1 MDTVAVV
8 IINTTGENVSVW
20 SVQENLV
27 NTLAGAFEPPLVRTR
42 MPVSSTY
49 SAPVLPGT
57 ELRFRV
63 AVTGAL
69 LGTYVATAAPVQTA
83 DIAALIKDVPP
94 RLPRDEWD
102 QIRNSQ
108 RNTPG
113 PT

>member
-8 IINTTGENVSVW
+8 IINTTSDNVSVW

-27 NTLAGAFEPPLVRTR
+27 NTLLGGG
-42 MPVSSTY
+42 VSSTY

-63 AVTGAL
+63 AGTGAL

-83 DIAALIKDVPP
+83 DIAALVADVPP
-94 RLPRDEWD
+94 RVPRDEWD
-102 QIRNSQ
+102 RIRNLPGIK
-108 RNTPG
+108 PG